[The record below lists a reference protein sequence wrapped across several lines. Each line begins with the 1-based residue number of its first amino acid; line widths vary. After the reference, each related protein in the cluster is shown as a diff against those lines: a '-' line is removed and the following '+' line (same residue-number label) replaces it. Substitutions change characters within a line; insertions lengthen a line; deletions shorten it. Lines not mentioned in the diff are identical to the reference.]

1 MTSASTMIRVLGAN
15 EHNLK
20 SIDISIPRDQFVVI
34 TGVSGSGK
42 SSLAFDTI
50 FAEGQR
56 KYMESLS
63 SYARQF
69 LNQMDKPDVESV
81 EGLPPTIAIA
91 QRSSSH
97 NPRSTVATTTEIYD
111 YLRLLMARCGTP
123 RCWHKHKDGT
133 ICNKPIHSTSTTQ
146 IIDSIMKTPVKSKCM
161 ICAPVVVGRKGYH
174 RDVLEELRAEGF
186 VRARVNGD
194 IVDLREVLLNEDE
207 NPLGVGRYE
216 LHNIEAVI
224 DRIVMDSAQRERMAD
239 SVEVAARLS
248 TGSILRLI
256 ETEGGWDETRYSEQ
270 FSCSEHPSY
279 GLSELEPR
287 IFSFNSH
294 FGACKQCDGLGS
306 VHEFDPA
313 RIVPDESQGL
323 NRKAIAP
330 WLHSMPSMK
339 RRYKR
344 KLKRFCDSVGIDYS
358 ASFDSLSKEQQEVI
372 LYGGSVKGSRAKYIG
387 IIPEL
392 QKRFKQTESDNV
404 RQWLMSYMTK
414 MVCTSCHGERL
425 RPAARACTVSTGHK
439 DYSITALTKMTIS
452 DVLEAIASLRF
463 TKELETVSHPII
475 KEITIRL
482 TFLISVGLDY
492 ISLDRT
498 SSSLSGGEAQRIR
511 LATQVGSGLVGVCY
525 VLDEPTIGL
534 HAKDNA
540 RLLNTLRHLTNIGN
554 TVLVVEHD
562 EMVIRNA
569 DYVIDVGP
577 AAGVHGGEIVA
588 TGTAEEIEN
597 VTSSITGDYLSKRKV
612 VQMPAARRA
621 SSESEIATVCQASH
635 NNLKNID
642 VSFPLHSFVCVTG
655 VSGSGKS
662 SLVNHSLLESV
673 KSLLKGDS
681 FKSELCT
688 EIQGFDC
695 IDRIIEVSQSPIGR
709 TPRSNP
715 ATYTG
720 IFDGIRSL
728 FTRTREAK
736 IRGYLPGRFSF
747 NVKGGRCEACQGQG
761 MKKIEMHF
769 LPDTYVT
776 CEECDGARYNA
787 ETLQVKWRGY
797 TISDI
802 LNTTIEEAV
811 ELFESHGKIERMLRC
826 LLDVGLGYLTLGQ
839 PSTTLSGGEAQ
850 RVKLAS
856 ELGMRTNNH
865 TLYVL
870 DEPTTGLHFADIDK
884 LLVVLQRLVDA
895 GNSVV
900 VIEHNLDVI
909 KCADWIIDLGPDG
922 GDGGGEIVAQGTPE
936 DIANSEKSYTG
947 KELQKILSTSER
959 QVVGSAKS

>member
-1 MTSASTMIRVLGAN
+1 
-15 EHNLK
+15 
-20 SIDISIPRDQFVVI
+20 VI

-224 DRIVMDSAQRERMAD
+224 DRIVMDSAQRERIAD

-248 TGSILRLI
+248 NGSILLLI

-540 RLLNTLRHLTNIGN
+540 RLLNTLRHLTDIGN

-673 KSLLKGDS
+673 KSLLKGES

-947 KELQKILSTSER
+947 KELQKILATSER

>member
-1 MTSASTMIRVLGAN
+1 
-15 EHNLK
+15 
-20 SIDISIPRDQFVVI
+20 
-34 TGVSGSGK
+34 
-42 SSLAFDTI
+42 
-50 FAEGQR
+50 
-56 KYMESLS
+56 
-63 SYARQF
+63 
-69 LNQMDKPDVESV
+69 
-81 EGLPPTIAIA
+81 
-91 QRSSSH
+91 
-97 NPRSTVATTTEIYD
+97 
-111 YLRLLMARCGTP
+111 
-123 RCWHKHKDGT
+123 
-133 ICNKPIHSTSTTQ
+133 
-146 IIDSIMKTPVKSKCM
+146 
-161 ICAPVVVGRKGYH
+161 
-174 RDVLEELRAEGF
+174 
-186 VRARVNGD
+186 
-194 IVDLREVLLNEDE
+194 
-207 NPLGVGRYE
+207 
-216 LHNIEAVI
+216 
-224 DRIVMDSAQRERMAD
+224 
-239 SVEVAARLS
+239 
-248 TGSILRLI
+248 
-256 ETEGGWDETRYSEQ
+256 
-270 FSCSEHPSY
+270 
-279 GLSELEPR
+279 
-287 IFSFNSH
+287 
-294 FGACKQCDGLGS
+294 
-306 VHEFDPA
+306 
-313 RIVPDESQGL
+313 
-323 NRKAIAP
+323 
-330 WLHSMPSMK
+330 
-339 RRYKR
+339 
-344 KLKRFCDSVGIDYS
+344 
-358 ASFDSLSKEQQEVI
+358 
-372 LYGGSVKGSRAKYIG
+372 
-387 IIPEL
+387 
-392 QKRFKQTESDNV
+392 
-404 RQWLMSYMTK
+404 
-414 MVCTSCHGERL
+414 
-425 RPAARACTVSTGHK
+425 
-439 DYSITALTKMTIS
+439 
-452 DVLEAIASLRF
+452 
-463 TKELETVSHPII
+463 
-475 KEITIRL
+475 
-482 TFLISVGLDY
+482 
-492 ISLDRT
+492 
-498 SSSLSGGEAQRIR
+498 
-511 LATQVGSGLVGVCY
+511 
-525 VLDEPTIGL
+525 
-534 HAKDNA
+534 
-540 RLLNTLRHLTNIGN
+540 LNTLRHLTNIGN

-947 KELQKILSTSER
+947 KELQKILATSER

>member
-1 MTSASTMIRVLGAN
+1 MSTPSKSIEILGAN

-20 SIDISIPRDQFVVI
+20 NVSLSIPRDKLIVI

-63 SYARQF
+63 AYARQF
-69 LNQMDKPDVESV
+69 LNQMDKPEVESI

-123 RCWHKHKDGT
+123 RCWFELKGGKRCG
-133 ICNKPIHSTSTTQ
+133 KPIESTSITQ
-146 IIDSIMKTPVKSKCM
+146 IIDCIMQTPANSKCM

-174 RDVLEELRAEGF
+174 RDVLEDLRANGF
-186 VRARVNGD
+186 VRARVDGQ
-194 IVDLREVLLNEDE
+194 IIDLREALLNEGE
-207 NPLGVGRYE
+207 NPLTIGRYE
-216 LHNIEAVI
+216 LHSIEAVV
-224 DRIVMDSAQRERMAD
+224 DRIVIDPKQRDRIAD
-239 SVEVAARLS
+239 SVEVAVRLS
-248 TGSILRLI
+248 SGSVLLLV
-256 ETEGGWDETRYSEQ
+256 DEDEEWVEQRYSEQ
-270 FSCSEHPSY
+270 LACSQHPSCSL
-279 GLSELEPR
+279 GELEPR
-287 IFSFNSH
+287 MFSFNSH
-294 FGACKQCDGLGS
+294 FGACKHCDGLGT
-306 VHEFDPA
+306 VHEFDPSLL
-313 RIVPDESQGL
+313 IPDCTQAL
-323 NRKAIAP
+323 NRRAVAP
-330 WLHSMPSMK
+330 WNHSMPSMK

-344 KLKRFCDSVGIDYS
+344 KLKRFCDAVGIDFS
-358 ASFDSLSKEQQEVI
+358 QPFELLTKAQQKVI
-372 LYGGSVKGSRAKYIG
+372 LFGGSVKGSRSRYVG

-404 RQWLMSYMTK
+404 RQRLMTYMTK
-414 MVCTSCHGERL
+414 MQCSVCVGERL
-425 RPAARACTVSTGHK
+425 RPEARAVTVTTGIVSF
-439 DYSITALTKMTIS
+439 SITELTRMTIC
-452 DVLEAIASLRF
+452 DVLEVVESLKF
-463 TKELETVSHPII
+463 TKEIENIAKPIL
-475 KEITIRL
+475 KEIISRL

-492 ISLDRT
+492 LSLDRT

-534 HAKDNA
+534 HARDNE
-540 RLLNTLRHLTNIGN
+540 RLVKTLRHLTDIGN
-554 TVLVVEHD
+554 TVLIVEHD
-562 EMVIRNA
+562 EMMIRTA
-569 DYVIDVGP
+569 DHLIDVGP
-577 AAGVHGGEIVA
+577 AAGIHGGSIVA
-588 TGTAEEIEN
+588 EGSAKDIEKSK
-597 VTSSITGDYLSKRKV
+597 SSITGEYLSKR
-612 VQMPAARRA
+612 RRI
-621 SSESEIATVCQASH
+621 SVPEFRRPLDQDNVATVLEATH
-635 NNLKNID
+635 NNLKKLD
-642 VSFPLHSFVCVTG
+642 VSFPLNSFVCVTG

-662 SLVNHSLLESV
+662 SLVNYSLLETA
-673 KSLLKGDS
+673 KSLLK
-681 FKSELCT
+681 SEKITTKLCSG
-688 EIQGFDC
+688 IMGLQN
-695 IDRIIEVSQSPIGR
+695 IDRIIEVDQSPIGR

-728 FTRTREAK
+728 FTQTREAK

-761 MKKIEMHF
+761 VKRIEMHF

-787 ETLQVKWRGY
+787 QTLEVKWRGY
-797 TISDI
+797 TVADI
-802 LNTTIEEAV
+802 LNTTIEDAYV
-811 ELFESHGKIERMLRC
+811 IFESHRRIERMLRC

-856 ELGMRTNNH
+856 ELGVHTNNH
-865 TLYVL
+865 TLYIL
-870 DEPTTGLHFADIDK
+870 DEPTTGLHFADIEK
-884 LLVVLQRLVDA
+884 LLDVLHRLVEA

-909 KCADWIIDLGPDG
+909 KCADWIIDLGPEG

-936 DIANSEKSYTG
+936 QISKCNKSFTG
-947 KELQKILSTSER
+947 KVLKKVLATPKGHP
-959 QVVGSAKS
+959 VGITT